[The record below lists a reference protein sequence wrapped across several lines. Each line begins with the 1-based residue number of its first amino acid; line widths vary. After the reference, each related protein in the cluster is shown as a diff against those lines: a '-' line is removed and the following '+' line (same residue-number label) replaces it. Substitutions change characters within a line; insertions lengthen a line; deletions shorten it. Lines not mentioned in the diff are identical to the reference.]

1 MFLAAVARQQICAG
15 AKPRGR
21 SRGRGTRNFFT
32 LPTLGGFSL
41 QKQYRDTLV
50 FPFSREQVFQVV
62 ADVDRYSE
70 FVPMCVGS
78 KVLPGSL
85 RTDHQVLSM
94 NPETQR
100 AEPISRRCMQAELV
114 VGYPPFNERY
124 TSSVELEHPWRI
136 VATAAPGSAMFK
148 HMRTVWEFA
157 ENRPRQGEA
166 PANPFILPASTLV
179 SFSIEF
185 EFASLVHAQTA
196 SLMFDHMAKRNLA
209 AYLGRCQ
216 HLHGR

>member
-1 MFLAAVARQQICAG
+1 MFLVIVRRLVCAS

-21 SRGRGTRNFFT
+21 GGGRGARYFFT
-32 LPTLGGFSL
+32 LPTLGGLSL
-41 QKQYRDTLV
+41 RKQHQDSLV
-50 FPFSREQVFQVV
+50 FPYSREQVFQVV
-62 ADVDRYSE
+62 ADVDKYSE

-94 NPETQR
+94 NPETRR

-136 VATAAPGSAMFK
+136 VATATPGGAMFK
-148 HMRTVWEFA
+148 HMRTVWEFV
-157 ENRPRQGEA
+157 EKKPKQGEA
-166 PANPFILPASTLV
+166 PVSPFVLSANTLV
-179 SFSIEF
+179 LFSIEF

-196 SLMFDHMAKRNLA
+196 SLVFDHMAKRNLA